1 MPVAMLNRGTRKPHN
16 GGVDDEVKALL
27 DQLDALG
34 KSVRRHEA
42 AAEKDRAAIRK
53 LLPEARAKEIGPA
66 DLERAIHGVY
76 VQGTISRW
84 TKHVILGGDPPQ
96 ES

>member
-1 MPVAMLNRGTRKPHN
+1 MKT
-16 GGVDDEVKALL
+16 LL

-42 AAEKDRAAIRK
+42 AAEKDRAAIRE
-53 LLPEARAKEIGPA
+53 LLPPTRKKGVGPA

-76 VQGTISRW
+76 VAGTISRW
-84 TKHVILGGDPPQ
+84 TKDVAVPRGSVPREP
-96 ES
+96 